1 MDESKN
7 ESNNENDNGDENEN
21 DNENENE
28 NEKEKAENLSNMI
41 KQTEALQGSL
51 MSDIRLLGNNHDET
65 KNVLL
70 RLLEQ
75 DLIECENDLHNLK
88 INYVEQLIVVDNE
101 KSKLKNK
108 MRINGVRGY
117 GDEEVEDEV
126 EKRDLTGATA
136 STSLHTLLSFIFHF
150 FYSIIYFLF
159 SIVTIYLKFF

>member
-1 MDESKN
+1 
-7 ESNNENDNGDENEN
+7 
-21 DNENENE
+21 
-28 NEKEKAENLSNMI
+28 MI

-65 KNVLL
+65 KNIIL

-88 INYVEQLIVVDNE
+88 ISYVEQLIVVDNE
-101 KSKLKNK
+101 KSKMKNK
-108 MRINGVRGY
+108 IRINGVLGY

-136 STSLHTLLSFIFHF
+136 STSLHTLVSFIFSF
-150 FYSIIYFLF
+150 FFILLFISYFL
-159 SIVTIYLKFF
+159 